1 MYRNKNAEMLWVM
14 SSTLEKIKKDT
25 RNTMDKRRLRVALK
39 VSEEVKVRF
48 PDTKQFI
55 EDLIEEECQKEKIS
69 ADEVTFLQV

>member
-1 MYRNKNAEMLWVM
+1 MHRNKNAEMLWVT

-25 RNTMDKRRLRVALK
+25 GNTMDKRRLRVALK
-39 VSEEVKVRF
+39 VLEKVKVRF
-48 PDTKQFI
+48 PDTKRFI